1 MAFTNAQD
9 KSSHDVMNDPTVRYS
24 CEETR
29 EYRPNKHG
37 IMALQI
43 CCSFT

>member
-1 MAFTNAQD
+1 MLGD
-9 KSSHDVMNDPTVRYS
+9 KSLRYVMNYPAVKYS
-24 CEETR
+24 CKETR